1 MILAMVAMSS
11 SFSFAGGW
19 STDKRLDKTTLKGGL
34 IVLDVPEMRWMVAY
48 LGISITLAPWHTF
61 RWVLG
66 SLPLSIHQI
75 K

>member
-48 LGISITLAPWHTF
+48 LGISTPLAPWPHF
-61 RWVLG
+61 QMGLG
-66 SLPLSIHQI
+66 ESAPLYTSD
-75 K
+75 